1 MWRTPKK
8 FLRSCALLFMLFGS
22 WAFCMII
29 VATSWPEK
37 ERSRIAH
44 SRSDAP
50 VAVVRFSDVQPTNIL
65 PAVYQTGTIV
75 QPVDLRR

>member
-1 MWRTPKK
+1 MWRTRKE
-8 FLRSCALLFMLFGS
+8 FLRSCALLFMLFGC
-22 WAFCMII
+22 WAVCIII

-44 SRSDAP
+44 SSNDAP
-50 VAVVRFSDVQPTNIL
+50 VAVVHFSDVRRADIVPV
-65 PAVYQTGTIV
+65 VYQTGTIV